1 MIASRKNIYLWKSI
15 DGGLW
20 MKDKCIYIRGLFIT
34 FCLLLWGTGT
44 YCSGTGIGET
54 QNKLTQDS
62 LQAVLQ
68 QSTAADV
75 RLKALYK
82 LAYLHRDSP
91 VELDYLGQMI
101 RLADEVDSMSY
112 YYEGLSFLGRYYCN
126 KNNPDSLFYWGGI
139 LDSVTKA
146 HNDIPEARFDF
157 LNYYCRCYLING
169 DYELAMNEAV
179 RLQILA
185 DETGILRG
193 AISSNEYLGMI
204 YLFIGRDEDA
214 VTAFEK
220 GLSLI
225 RESGEDPTYEIQIMS
240 YLVISYFR
248 LNKLDKVRPLL
259 EHFEFLLRDME
270 KESPGKWVNYPFA
283 RMFCILYSN
292 YINLYVAEHN
302 RAEVYKA
309 VQKAS
314 SYVNEKNRDEAY
326 LISIYN
332 LAMARYYLFVK
343 DYPEAFRQID
353 RTLTAEYSPDVLK
366 VKLEIL
372 KAAGKKDEALS
383 LHEELL
389 KLVEQTNVTAFT
401 RQLNQLR
408 TLHNLNEKK
417 IQEQHMLHQKEQLS
431 QKQTQLTISI
441 IFFGVLLIS
450 FYFLFRY
457 AYHTQKLKNDLQ
469 KERGV
474 LIETTDKLRIA
485 KEQAEESN
493 RMKTAFVANISHE
506 IRTPL
511 NAIVGFSGLLEDA
524 DEGERKEFIRIIN
537 NSSDLLL
544 NLVND
549 VLDLSR
555 LDSDS
560 FSLVLKDCNIY
571 SCCTNARE
579 SMQQKVQ
586 PGVKLTLTCSD
597 KDYIMKTDPLRLQQL
612 LLNLLTNAAKFTE
625 EGEINL
631 DYQVDKEK
639 KQVVFSVTDTGC
651 GVPPEKQES
660 IFNRFEKVDEFKQGA
675 GLGLP
680 ICRMIASRI
689 GGTLTID
696 PTYTEGARFIFVHPF
711 GE

>member
-1 MIASRKNIYLWKSI
+1 M
-15 DGGLW
+15 
-20 MKDKCIYIRGLFIT
+20 
-34 FCLLLWGTGT
+34 LLWGTGT

-204 YLFIGRDEDA
+204 YLCIGRDEDA

-270 KESPGKWVNYPFA
+270 KESPGKWVNYPFD

-302 RAEVYKA
+302 RAEAYKA

-524 DEGERKEFIRIIN
+524 DEEERKEFIRIIN

-571 SCCTNARE
+571 SCCMNARE
-579 SMQQKVQ
+579 SMRQKVQ
-586 PGVKLTLTCSD
+586 LGVKLTLTCSD

-625 EGEINL
+625 QGEINL

-651 GVPPEKQES
+651 GVPLEKQES

-689 GGTLTID
+689 GGTLTVD

>member
-68 QSTAADV
+68 QLTAADV

-126 KNNPDSLFYWGGI
+126 KNNQDSLFYWGGI

-146 HNDIPEARFDF
+146 HNDIPEAKFDF

-204 YLFIGRDEDA
+204 YLCIGRDEDA

-302 RAEVYKA
+302 RAEAYKA

-524 DEGERKEFIRIIN
+524 DEEERKEFIRIIN

-571 SCCTNARE
+571 SCCMNARE
-579 SMQQKVQ
+579 SMRQKVQ

-625 EGEINL
+625 QGEINL

-639 KQVVFSVTDTGC
+639 KQVVFSVTDTGY

-696 PTYTEGARFIFVHPF
+696 PTYTEGARFIFVHPL

>member
-1 MIASRKNIYLWKSI
+1 M
-15 DGGLW
+15 
-20 MKDKCIYIRGLFIT
+20 
-34 FCLLLWGTGT
+34 LLWGTGT

-204 YLFIGRDEDA
+204 YLCIGRDEDA

-270 KESPGKWVNYPFA
+270 KESPGKWVNYPFD

-302 RAEVYKA
+302 RAEAYKA

-524 DEGERKEFIRIIN
+524 DEEEQKEFIRIIN

-571 SCCTNARE
+571 SCCMNAWE
-579 SMQQKVQ
+579 SMRQKVQ
-586 PGVKLTLTCSD
+586 PGVKLTLTCSN

-680 ICRMIASRI
+680 ICRMIANRI

-696 PTYTEGARFIFVHPF
+696 PAYTEGARFIFVHPF

>member
-1 MIASRKNIYLWKSI
+1 M
-15 DGGLW
+15 
-20 MKDKCIYIRGLFIT
+20 
-34 FCLLLWGTGT
+34 LLWGTDT

-82 LAYLHRDSP
+82 LANLHRDSP

-204 YLFIGRDEDA
+204 YLCIGRDEDA

-270 KESPGKWVNYPFA
+270 KEFPGKWVNYPFA

-302 RAEVYKA
+302 RAEAYKA

-372 KAAGKKDEALS
+372 KAAGKKDEALA

-524 DEGERKEFIRIIN
+524 DEEEQKEFIRIIN

-625 EGEINL
+625 QGEINL